1 MPSWDEVQAKMDKQ
15 DLERAEQERIR
26 EEARK
31 EQERLAEILRQKRL
45 EEERK
50 REEER
55 IKLENIQKMKDY
67 FIMLKERNLA
77 KYIGNVNHM
86 KIKNKHMRA

>member
-1 MPSWDEVQAKMDKQ
+1 MDKQ
-15 DLERAEQERIR
+15 DFDKAEQERIR

-31 EQERLAEILRQKRL
+31 EQQRLLEIQRQKEL
-45 EEERK
+45 EEARK

-77 KYIGNVNHM
+77 KYVGNVQHM
-86 KIKNKHMRA
+86 KIKNKHMQA